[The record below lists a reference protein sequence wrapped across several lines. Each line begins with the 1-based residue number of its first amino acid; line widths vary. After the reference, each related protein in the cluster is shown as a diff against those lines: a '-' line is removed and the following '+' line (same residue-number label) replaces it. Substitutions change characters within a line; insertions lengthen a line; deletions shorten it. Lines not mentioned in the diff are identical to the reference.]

1 MDGSFAVSHRL
12 ASNLGTALPWPAPPN
27 PIAPFGPRPIQTPM
41 SQGLLT
47 TQPSRRG
54 VPSFATP
61 LRYGSG
67 AGAAPQ
73 PHTAPARA
81 RARDRDNSRDRD
93 RRPTARLG
101 RSQPAGPEES
111 NDWLD
116 ALNNLQNGLATLERN
131 QRTQAAGMAMTNQKL
146 DQVSSKLDDVAAI
159 VEQHNEALKKFDEKV
174 TFIETNSVSIAI
186 VEQLRIHSDTL
197 EAQMQSLMEIVQAQ
211 RDQDQ
216 GRSADVTGPPDPS
229 APTFPTTFD
238 GDSRQ

>member
-12 ASNLGTALPWPAPPN
+12 ASNLGTALPWPAPV
-27 PIAPFGPRPIQTPM
+27 APFGLRPIQTPM

-54 VPSFATP
+54 NPAFATP

-93 RRPTARLG
+93 RRSTARLG
-101 RSQPAGPEES
+101 RYQPAGPEES

-146 DQVSSKLDDVAAI
+146 DQVSSKLEDVAAI
-159 VEQHNEALKKFDEKV
+159 V
-174 TFIETNSVSIAI
+174 
-186 VEQLRIHSDTL
+186 
-197 EAQMQSLMEIVQAQ
+197 
-211 RDQDQ
+211 
-216 GRSADVTGPPDPS
+216 
-229 APTFPTTFD
+229 
-238 GDSRQ
+238 